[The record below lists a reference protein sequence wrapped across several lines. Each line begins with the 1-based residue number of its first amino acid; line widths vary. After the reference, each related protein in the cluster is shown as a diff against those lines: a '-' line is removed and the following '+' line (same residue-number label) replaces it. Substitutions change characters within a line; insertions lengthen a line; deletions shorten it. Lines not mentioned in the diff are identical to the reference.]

1 MTISSS
7 YGYCTLHFQYIYTR
21 KSPSGRTK
29 NCTESKQSS
38 DCDTSWKVWESWLD
52 KSFYFQVV
60 VSAHRTYVEGS
71 CAYESAWTVESHA
84 GWRAGGRQ
92 RVHWAWYGRHR
103 PLPVAAVAGR
113 SPLPA
118 AARLCPARAPAAG
131 PVPSTTISILELG
144 LHRDSRT
151 SSHYHYQ
158 ICSRSHYTYWRSS
171 QKAVDLSNWTKL
183 KKYNMRMTV
192 LRGSPVIN
200 VAIGLCHSHTFSLVF
215 RGSFINF
222 LTHDWLC

>member
-1 MTISSS
+1 MKRIFNLPFVQLTISSS

-29 NCTESKQSS
+29 NCTGRKQSS
-38 DCDTSWKVWESWLD
+38 DCDTSWKVWESGLD

-103 PLPVAAVAGR
+103 PLPVPPWPVGLRCRPPRDSAPRVR
-113 SPLPA
+113 RPPDLF
-118 AARLCPARAPAAG
+118 RAP
-131 PVPSTTISILELG
+131 L
-144 LHRDSRT
+144 
-151 SSHYHYQ
+151 
-158 ICSRSHYTYWRSS
+158 SRSSS
-171 QKAVDLSNWTKL
+171 
-183 KKYNMRMTV
+183 
-192 LRGSPVIN
+192 
-200 VAIGLCHSHTFSLVF
+200 
-215 RGSFINF
+215 
-222 LTHDWLC
+222 